1 MSAAVL
7 RSSAAI
13 PRAVGLVAPGPRF
26 ASAAQRM
33 SAPALGCAAWRET
46 QGTRTTPRDRQAHA
60 AAAAAH
66 DRAAGLAD
74 TAAAEN
80 HRAQAAAHRAT
91 LAALDRIA
99 RSCTLE
105 AAAARGQVLARQ
117 ATADAEATARGI
129 RAAERRLGQDPPPSA
144 ARISCR
150 TLTDAP
156 GAPNPVGPAR
166 AA

>member
-13 PRAVGLVAPGPRF
+13 PRAVGLVAHAERV
-26 ASAAQRM
+26 ASAAARM
-33 SAPALGCAAWRET
+33 AAPALGCAAWRET
-46 QGTRTTPRDRQAHA
+46 QRTRTTPRDRQAHA

-80 HRAQAAAHRAT
+80 HRAQAAAHWAT